1 MPLLFEW
8 DDEKAKSNLIKHGIS
23 FDEAKSVFYDYFAIM
38 SLDTEH
44 SITEERYALI
54 GYSINNRILYISFT
68 ERKNIIRIIS
78 SRKTTKNERSLYE
91 KNYKNN
97 RW

>member
-8 DDEKAKSNLIKHGIS
+8 DEEKAISNLLKHGIS
-23 FDEAKSVFYDYFAIM
+23 FDESKSVFYDNFAIM
-38 SLDTEH
+38 SLDIEH
-44 SITEERYALI
+44 SITEERFVLI

-68 ERKNIIRIIS
+68 ERNNIIRIIS
-78 SRKTTKNERSLYE
+78 TRKSTKNERLLYE

-97 RW
+97 